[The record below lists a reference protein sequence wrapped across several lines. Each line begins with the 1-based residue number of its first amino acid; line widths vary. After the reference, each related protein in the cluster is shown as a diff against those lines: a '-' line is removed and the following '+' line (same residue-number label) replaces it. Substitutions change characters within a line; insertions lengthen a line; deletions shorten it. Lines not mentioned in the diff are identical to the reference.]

1 MKEQMIQKI
10 SDCGIVA
17 ILRGY
22 TTEQCLHIGE
32 GLLKGGVSCM
42 EITYRQGHPDSETAD
57 TIAALVRTF
66 GTDMNVGAGTVMTP
80 EQVLVTK
87 QAGGQYIISP
97 NADAEVI
104 RRTAAEGL
112 VSIPGCMTPTECQAA
127 VQAGADFVKLFPISQ
142 LGVGYLKMISAP
154 LSHIRFLAVGG
165 VKKEEFGAYLSAGA
179 VGFGIGNAL
188 GYSRAVESGDYTII
202 TRCAEE
208 HRRAFD
214 EAKGK

>member
-1 MKEQMIQKI
+1 MKEQMIQNI
-10 SDCGIVA
+10 IDGGIVA

-22 TTEQCLHIGE
+22 TTEQCLRIGE
-32 GLLKGGVSCM
+32 GLLKGGVNCM

-57 TIAALVRTF
+57 TIAALVRAF
-66 GTDMNVGAGTVMTP
+66 GSEMNVGAGTVLTP
-80 EQVLVTK
+80 DQVLCTK

-97 NADAEVI
+97 NADLDVI
-104 RRTAAEGL
+104 RKTAAEGL

-127 VQAGADFVKLFPISQ
+127 VLAGADFVKLFPIAQ
-142 LGVGYLKMISAP
+142 FGVNYLKMISAP

-188 GYSRAVESGDYTII
+188 GYTRAVESGDYSII

-208 HRRAFD
+208 HRRSFD
-214 EAKGK
+214 EARA